1 MNYKLI
7 LREKA
12 LSEIEEAFNWYEA
25 QQTGLG
31 EKFLEAILHYAKVIL
46 KNPNSFKTTY
56 KNFKEIPVKKF
67 PYLIVYFIDERKN
80 KIIILSVFHTS
91 RNPKR
96 KFRK

>member
-1 MNYKLI
+1 MNYRLV

-12 LSEIEEAFNWYEA
+12 LTEIEEGYNWYET

-31 EKFLEAILHYAKVIL
+31 EKFLDAILSYAKVIL
-46 KNPNSFKTTY
+46 KNPGSFKTTY
-56 KNFKEIPVKKF
+56 KNFKEIPIKKF

-80 KIIILSVFHTS
+80 MIVIISVFHTS
-91 RNPKR
+91 RNPQR